1 LYSRLIFIISCIIL
15 LIIFFHRGD
24 RILDIKQLI
33 EKNLNEI
40 KGLRHKLHENAELSY
55 KEFKTQEILLDF
67 FKKLESDTQV
77 LVNTGVVVT
86 LNNEDSCI
94 AVRADMDA
102 LPVNG
107 VSHVCGH
114 DYHMAIAAG
123 TALVLKKLGFDK
135 CVKFI
140 FQPAEEAEGGA
151 LPMIKEGVL
160 ENPKVNSMIG
170 FHVWPN
176 VRVGT
181 VEVTSGPSMASV
193 DEFHIAFNGK
203 GGHAAMPHLCKNPLY
218 PALDLIETMNFKSRI
233 EVNPLNSHV
242 VTFSS
247 VQCGTASNVIADKCT
262 VLGTVR
268 TFDNDLRQKLH
279 TDIKAIASLSAEKY
293 GCTVDFKY
301 NFQYPPVISDQSLS
315 EKFIAATKALIGN
328 ENVLP
333 LEKTF
338 AAEDFSFFAEKV
350 PSVHFRLG
358 IADGGK
364 GIHPL
369 HSPHFDASEDAIFH
383 GINILVNFIRGQ
395 FSN

>member
-1 LYSRLIFIISCIIL
+1 M
-15 LIIFFHRGD
+15 
-24 RILDIKQLI
+24 DIKQLI
-33 EKNLNEI
+33 EENLDEI
-40 KGLRHKLHENAELSY
+40 MGLRHKLHENAELSY
-55 KEFKTQEILLDF
+55 KEYKTQEILLDF
-67 FKKLESDTQV
+67 LKKLELDTKV
-77 LVNTGVVVT
+77 LINTGLVAT
-86 LNNEDSCI
+86 LNDADSCI

-123 TALVLKKLGFDK
+123 TALVLKRSGFDK

-151 LPMIKEGVL
+151 LPMITEGVL
-160 ENPKVNSMIG
+160 DKPKVNSIIG

-176 VRVGT
+176 VKAGT
-181 VEVTSGPSMASV
+181 IEVTSGPSMASV
-193 DEFHIAFNGK
+193 DEFRITFKGK
-203 GGHAAMPHLCKNPLY
+203 GGHAAMPHLCRNPLY
-218 PALDLIETMNFKSRI
+218 PAIELIETMNFKSRI
-233 EVNPLNSHV
+233 EINPLNSHV
-242 VTFSS
+242 ITFSS
-247 VQCGTASNVIADKCT
+247 VQCGTASNVIADDCT

-268 TFDNDLRQKLH
+268 TFDNNLRQKLH
-279 TDIKAIASLSAEKY
+279 EDIKCIASLSAEKY
-293 GCTVDFKY
+293 GCTVDIKY
-301 NFQYPPVISDQSLS
+301 NFQYPPVISDEALTQ
-315 EKFIAATKALIGN
+315 KFIESTSALIGK

-358 IADGGK
+358 IADGSK

-369 HSPHFDASEDAIFH
+369 HSPHFDASEAAIFH
-383 GINILVNFIRGQ
+383 GINILVNFIQGQ
-395 FSN
+395 FSNL